1 MGFYSSILCII
12 CSDLDTALL
21 EMITFTVAF
30 RRRKNMIKKEKE
42 DFFFFNRSENEKSL
56 QKTARLKR

>member
-1 MGFYSSILCII
+1 
-12 CSDLDTALL
+12 
-21 EMITFTVAF
+21 
-30 RRRKNMIKKEKE
+30 MIKKEKE